1 VTVIY
6 FNYKNVKT
14 FIFDLDGTVWNWNHL
29 FPNMA
34 ETIKKLKAKNRKI
47 FYVSDNNILSRKG
60 LAERLTQ
67 MGIPT
72 DTEAIV
78 TAPYAA
84 ARYLKEKKIKSVYA
98 IGEKGLMDEL
108 SNFNI
113 QISEKSEIV
122 LTSIDRGFTFWKL
135 KTACDLI
142 RDGAKLYSTGSAPL
156 WRVNGDILPAE
167 LPIQKAIE
175 VVTGETATI
184 LGKPSDYLKKIVLKE
199 FFLFPEDTLFIG
211 DDIKTDMPFA
221 HKCSFRS
228 ALVTHGLTSHKK
240 ALDAQGD
247 EKPDAIINDIKEL
260 ANLI

>member
-1 VTVIY
+1 MTSIY

-14 FIFDLDGTVWNWNHL
+14 FIFDLDGTVWNWNSL

-34 ETIKKLKAKNRKI
+34 ETIKKLKARNRKV

-72 DTEAIV
+72 KTEEIV

-84 ARYLKEKKIKSVYA
+84 ARYFKEKRIKNVYA

-113 QISEKSEIV
+113 TVSDKSDIV

-142 RDGAKLYSTGSAPL
+142 REGSKLYSTGLSTY

-175 VVTGETATI
+175 AVTGETATI
-184 LGKPSDYLKKIVLKE
+184 LGKPSDHLKKVVLEE
-199 FFLFPEDTLFIG
+199 FFLYPEDTLFIG

-228 ALVTHGLTSHKK
+228 AIVTHGLTTHKM
-240 ALDAQGD
+240 ALEARGE